1 MHTHKKE
8 DLACSIQ
15 MVLEK
20 TQEMLGKRM
29 DLKSRVTR
37 YYLHKACMVVM
48 YQLFLGGRHPRE
60 VRKDR
65 TLAAIKVLRA
75 KVGIGCKCWTIDS
88 RIEEVSTNDDFVG
101 FHNFI
106 SACFV
111 LSFRKYQETS
121 ICLKWNDSICYKP
134 SIAIGIGQLI
144 RSDWLWKCSTAH
156 KRSVLGSIPEQ

>member
-15 MVLEK
+15 MALEK

-37 YYLHKACMVVM
+37 YCLHKACMVVM
-48 YQLFLGGRHPRE
+48 YQLFLGGRHPQE

-75 KVGIGCKCWTIDS
+75 KVGIGCKC
-88 RIEEVSTNDDFVG
+88 
-101 FHNFI
+101 
-106 SACFV
+106 
-111 LSFRKYQETS
+111 
-121 ICLKWNDSICYKP
+121 
-134 SIAIGIGQLI
+134 
-144 RSDWLWKCSTAH
+144 
-156 KRSVLGSIPEQ
+156 